1 MLSAG
6 LSTIAYLKS
15 RILPAAAA
23 VETTHDAALSRLGLA
38 IAGRMEAACNRKFER
53 AVGAVDTFGAWTL
66 CVTLKRYPVE
76 TITTVQ
82 VRARDGGLCATTDY
96 AADNDAGMISFGTV
110 PGTRDERLV
119 ITYTGGWWLDPRSL
133 PATALP
139 TGATPLPEDLLE
151 LWSAEVQLH
160 AEACGMFEAVG
171 MRSAKDQEK
180 AARLLTGLSAATTD
194 ALAPYRRFSGE

>member
-6 LSTIAYLKS
+6 LSTLTYLKS

-23 VETTHDAALSRLGLA
+23 VETTHDAALARLGLA
-38 IAGRMEAACNRKFER
+38 IAGRMETACNRKFDR

-76 TITTVQ
+76 TLTTVQ
-82 VRARDGGLCATTDY
+82 VRDPAGALAATTDY
-96 AADNDAGMISFGTV
+96 AADNDAGMISFETV
-110 PGTRDERLV
+110 PGMRSERLV
-119 ITYTGGWWLDPRSL
+119 VTYTGGYWLDPRSL

-151 LWSAEVQLH
+151 LWLAEVQLH
-160 AEACGMFEAVG
+160 AETRGLFEAVG
-171 MRSAKDQEK
+171 LRVQKDSDKAK
-180 AARLLTGLSAATTD
+180 LLSGLSEGTVAA
-194 ALAPYRRFSGE
+194 LSPYRRFAGE